1 VELAKSFS
9 PVRSQRETTPE
20 FTRNQSADGLAM
32 NDRPSLGVE
41 VKFLDPLR
49 DSNWDRLVTSHPDF
63 NFFHSTAWAKVLCKT
78 YGHKATYLH
87 FSRRHEL
94 VALVPM
100 MEIRSALTGRRGVCL
115 PFSDFCGPLMFDKS
129 ESGAVLDKLV
139 QLARERSWR
148 YFEVR
153 GGRGMLPAIATS
165 ASQFYGHKL
174 LLPERSEELLAR
186 FTSPARRAIRKAEK
200 SEAEVRVVTTRE
212 AILEFY
218 SLHVK
223 TRRRH
228 GLPPQ
233 PLSFFI
239 NIYEEIIK
247 AGHGFVVVARSGSRS
262 FAAAVFFQF
271 GKNAIYK
278 FGASDEAFQELR
290 GNNLVMWEAIKFL
303 IRHGFKSLHFGRT
316 DLDNEGLRHF
326 KSGWG
331 TEEELIEYF
340 RFDIEAESWKTT
352 GRNGSGFHNRIFR
365 RMPLLLNRLAGSV
378 IYPHLD

>member
-1 VELAKSFS
+1 VELAKSLGPAWS
-9 PVRSQRETTPE
+9 RHESALE
-20 FTRNQSADGLAM
+20 FADNRQADGFTM
-32 NDRPSLGVE
+32 NERPPSDIE

-49 DSNWDRLVTSHPDF
+49 DSDWDRLVMSHSDC

-78 YGHKATYLH
+78 YGHKASYLH
-87 FSRRHEL
+87 FSRMHEL

-100 MEIRSALTGRRGVCL
+100 MEIRSPLTGRRGVCL

-129 ESGAVLDKLV
+129 ASGAVLDKLA

-148 YFEVR
+148 YFEIR
-153 GGRGMLPAIATS
+153 GGRWMLPATAAS
-165 ASQFYGHKL
+165 ASQFHGHRL
-174 LLPERSEELLAR
+174 LLSEKSEELLAR

-200 SEAEVRVVTTRE
+200 SGVGVRVAATRD

-233 PLSFFI
+233 PLSFFT
-239 NIYEEIIK
+239 NIYDEIIK
-247 AGHGFVVVARSGSRS
+247 AGQGFVVVARSGSRP

-278 FGASDEAFQELR
+278 FGASDEAFQEFR

-303 IRHGFKSLHFGRT
+303 IGHGFRSLHFGRT
-316 DLDNEGLRHF
+316 DLENEGLRRF
-326 KSGWG
+326 KTGWG
-331 TEEELIEYF
+331 TKEELIEYF
-340 RFDIEAESWKTT
+340 RFDTAAESWETT
-352 GRNGSGFHNRIFR
+352 GRNGSGFHNSIFR
-365 RMPLLLNRLAGSV
+365 RMPLVLNRFAGSV